1 MPWAVVEFLTS
12 EEVEAVPR
20 NWIIKHEDNLMCLWP
35 PPKVHKLT
43 DLIAREVD
51 ISELDGTTKYS
62 IRILGENYET
72 FAQARQKCIK
82 AQKES
87 ELDSCGESEA
97 ERATRK
103 RFAKTLFSPSNSP
116 KKRKIS
122 DFSKLDSPN
131 GPLLPPPT
139 FVPNRNNSEIH
150 HNGCSSSPKPT
161 THKEETSQVKRT
173 HKLSSLDEEW
183 KRKISNELA
192 YLKLK
197 LDAIYEVVVTLQA
210 SQSKTSDDIFEESE
224 AASQN
229 IDIICNPIENES
241 HLENFEKKLQEK
253 KTYDFVV
260 KDLSRLGG
268 TTTKEVTKRI
278 LRKLLSDKLAQH
290 YSFHGFK
297 KKKVFGTLKM
307 KNVIFDAVRKTPST
321 TQSSDAEI
329 EGVVKDWLRQAK
341 FRLIAK
347 NKTQYPVVQ
356 GVDEQV
362 EDHQGGPSS

>member
-62 IRILGENYET
+62 IRILGENY
-72 FAQARQKCIK
+72 
-82 AQKES
+82 
-87 ELDSCGESEA
+87 
-97 ERATRK
+97 
-103 RFAKTLFSPSNSP
+103 
-116 KKRKIS
+116 
-122 DFSKLDSPN
+122 
-131 GPLLPPPT
+131 
-139 FVPNRNNSEIH
+139 
-150 HNGCSSSPKPT
+150 
-161 THKEETSQVKRT
+161 
-173 HKLSSLDEEW
+173 EW